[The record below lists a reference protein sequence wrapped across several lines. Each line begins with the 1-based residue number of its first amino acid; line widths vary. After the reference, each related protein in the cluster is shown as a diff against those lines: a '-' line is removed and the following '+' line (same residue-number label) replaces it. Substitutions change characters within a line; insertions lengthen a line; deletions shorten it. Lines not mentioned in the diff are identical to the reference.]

1 MCCVL
6 FYGVVF
12 FCAGAVEC
20 FVDTYV
26 CFVCDLLCGVC
37 LVCLFVCVGVDV
49 NAKSERC
56 LCVLFVTYCVVLS
69 GSLCCVVCGCLCVLV
84 CSMCCVCDL

>member
-1 MCCVL
+1 MYCML
-6 FYGVVF
+6 FYGVVL

-49 NAKSERC
+49 NAKS
-56 LCVLFVTYCVVLS
+56 
-69 GSLCCVVCGCLCVLV
+69 
-84 CSMCCVCDL
+84 